1 MILMIE
7 WNFVCSGL
15 IEIALPFAL
24 AYYLYKKYGAPWIL
38 FIFGAIMFFLSLI
51 RLPLN
56 LYVQENLNRYFY
68 GPVLLIL
75 SILIPSLTAGV
86 FEEGFRYFGYRYL
99 FRPDALNWKN
109 GLLYGTGHGGAECI
123 LIGANSLLLGLFLLL
138 FPGIL
143 PLDVTIQI
151 QNMALYMPFVAL
163 LERIFALCIQIGLS
177 IVVLQSFLQNTKKYV
192 VYAVIIH
199 TAVDFFAVLAN
210 QKSFILA
217 EAVTGIFA
225 VFGLYLIWKFKKS
238 F

>member
-1 MILMIE
+1 MD
-7 WNFVCSGL
+7 
-15 IEIALPFAL
+15 
-24 AYYLYKKYGAPWIL
+24 
-38 FIFGAIMFFLSLI
+38 
-51 RLPLN
+51 
-56 LYVQENLNRYFY
+56 
-68 GPVLLIL
+68 
-75 SILIPSLTAGV
+75 
-86 FEEGFRYFGYRYL
+86 YL
-99 FRPDALNWKN
+99 FRPDALNWQN

-123 LIGANSLLLGLFLLL
+123 LIGANSLILGLFLLL

-177 IVVLQSFLQNTKKYV
+177 IVVLQSF
-192 VYAVIIH
+192 IH